1 VKYIILFH
9 STGSSTITGCAEAEH
24 CYNGDFNF
32 LFGKIRTLI
41 SCKMKIPEPI
51 VTKFVTVDYFGEA
64 SCQTKFY
71 ENPPVE
77 VIWAKG

>member
-1 VKYIILFH
+1 
-9 STGSSTITGCAEAEH
+9 
-24 CYNGDFNF
+24 
-32 LFGKIRTLI
+32 
-41 SCKMKIPEPI
+41 MKIPEPI